1 VRVPKT
7 RRFGESVKTS
17 EQSLFPQKFRKTYGD
32 QQSLLKIEPCFV
44 NSTAMLNFLL
54 RSVICLLVFL
64 GMTIFWTATF
74 DAGDDGLGAS
84 LSRLTADIRGA
95 LFFRVQ

>member
-1 VRVPKT
+1 
-7 RRFGESVKTS
+7 
-17 EQSLFPQKFRKTYGD
+17 
-32 QQSLLKIEPCFV
+32 
-44 NSTAMLNFLL
+44 
-54 RSVICLLVFL
+54 
-64 GMTIFWTATF
+64 MTIFWTATF